1 MIYFDSERL
10 IFRDW
15 KEDDLPEFRK
25 MNADHIVMEYFPS
38 TLTPVETDAFVER
51 IKDDMLLVGYGL
63 FAVELKETG
72 AFIGFIGFHQA
83 NLNLGFDPFVE
94 IGWRL
99 KKEAWGMGYAT
110 EGAKR
115 CLAYGFEQLEFT
127 DVYSFT
133 STLNTRS
140 ERVMRSI
147 GMTKQMVFDHPR
159 IDKGHV
165 LCKHVL
171 YRISK
176 NALKVSDG

>member
-15 KEDDLPEFRK
+15 KEEDLSEFRK
-25 MNADHIVMEYFPS
+25 MNADPIVMEYFPS
-38 TLTPVETDAFVER
+38 TLTHSETDAFYVR
-51 IKDDMLLVGYGL
+51 IKENMQRVGYGL
-63 FAVELKETG
+63 YAVEVKETG

-99 KKEAWGMGYAT
+99 KKEAWGMGYAQ

-115 CLAYGFEQLEFT
+115 CLAYGFENLGFT
-127 DVYSFT
+127 EVYSFT
-133 STLNTRS
+133 STLNARS

-147 GMTKQMVFDHPR
+147 GMTKQMTFDHPR
-159 IDKGHV
+159 IDKKDV
-165 LCKHVL
+165 LCEHVL
-171 YRISK
+171 YRIK
-176 NALKVSDG
+176 NERVD

>member
-15 KEDDLPEFRK
+15 KQEDLSEFRK
-25 MNADHIVMEYFPS
+25 MNADPIVMEYFPS
-38 TLTPVETDAFVER
+38 ILTHSETDAFYAR
-51 IKDDMLLVGYGL
+51 IKENMQSVGYGL
-63 FAVELKETG
+63 YAVEVKETG
-72 AFIGFIGFHQA
+72 AFIGFIGLHQA

-115 CLAYGFEQLEFT
+115 CLAYGFEQLGFT
-127 DVYSFT
+127 AVYSFT
-133 STLNTRS
+133 SVLNTRS

-147 GMTKQMVFDHPR
+147 GMMKQSTFDHPR
-159 IDKGHV
+159 IDKEDV

-171 YRISK
+171 YRIEK
-176 NALKVSDG
+176 GLIVRRQV

>member
-10 IFRDW
+10 CFRDW
-15 KEDDLPEFRK
+15 KEEDLSEFRK
-25 MNADHIVMEYFPS
+25 MNADPIVMEYFPS
-38 TLTPVETDAFVER
+38 TLTQSETDAFYER
-51 IKDDMLLVGYGL
+51 IKENMQSVGYGL
-63 FAVELKETG
+63 YAVEVKDTG

-99 KKEAWGMGYAT
+99 KKEAWGMGYAQ

-115 CLAYGFEQLEFT
+115 CLLYGFEQLKFT

-133 STLNTRS
+133 SALNVRS

-147 GMTKQMVFDHPR
+147 GMTKHMAFDHPR
-159 IDKGHV
+159 IDKEHV

-171 YRISK
+171 YRIRK
-176 NALKVSDG
+176 EEFVG